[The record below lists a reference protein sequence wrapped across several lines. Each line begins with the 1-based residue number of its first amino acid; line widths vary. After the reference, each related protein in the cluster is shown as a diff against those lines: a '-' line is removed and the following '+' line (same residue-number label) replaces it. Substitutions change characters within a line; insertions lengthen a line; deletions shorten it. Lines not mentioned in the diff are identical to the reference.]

1 MSHEVDT
8 MAYAGAIPWHG
19 LGVKVA
25 HDLSAEQMIEKAR
38 LTWSVEALDCTIMG
52 KFQVPNFRALT
63 RRNHDGSIDVFG
75 PCGPRYVPVQ
85 NKEAFAF
92 FKQFTEAGEMQ
103 LEVAGSL
110 KGGRYVWA
118 LAKFD
123 GELALGNDITKNYVL
138 LVSPHIWGHSLKI
151 FYTPVRVVCNNT
163 LTQALNGGNDLDRFR
178 HIHTVDFDQY
188 AIAKAKGVL
197 KMATVAAEDFATA
210 ARYLAQVKVTAD
222 QASQFFA
229 KLFKPSLVTAPEME
243 RMVDTTVGH
252 WMQIL
257 GTNPGHD
264 LPAAKDTAWGLLNAV
279 TYGLDHLYG
288 RSEDSRLEN
297 SWMGNNARKKRE
309 ALDEA
314 CLLKN

>member
-1 MSHEVDT
+1 

-19 LGVKVA
+19 LGVRVS
-25 HDLSAEQMIEKAR
+25 HDLSPEQMIEKAR

-92 FKQFTEAGEMQ
+92 FKQFTEAGDMQ

-118 LAKFD
+118 LAKFN
-123 GELALGNDITKNYVL
+123 GELDLAGDITKNYIL

-163 LTQALNGGNDLDRFR
+163 LTQALNGGSDLDRFR

-188 AIAKAKGVL
+188 AIAKARGVL
-197 KMATVAAEDFATA
+197 KLANIAAEEFAMA
-210 ARYLAQVKVTAD
+210 ARLLANIKVNAD
-222 QASQFFA
+222 QASKYFA
-229 KLFKPSLVTAPEME
+229 TLFKPQLVTATEME
-243 RMVDTTVGH
+243 RLTDITVDH
-252 WMQIL
+252 WMRVL
-257 GTNPGHD
+257 KSNPGHD
-264 LPAAKDTAWGLLNAV
+264 TTAANDTAWGLLNAV

-288 RSEDSRLEN
+288 RSEDARLEN
-297 SWMGNNARKKRE
+297 SWMGANARKKHQ
-309 ALDEA
+309 ALENA
-314 CLLKN
+314 LALAA